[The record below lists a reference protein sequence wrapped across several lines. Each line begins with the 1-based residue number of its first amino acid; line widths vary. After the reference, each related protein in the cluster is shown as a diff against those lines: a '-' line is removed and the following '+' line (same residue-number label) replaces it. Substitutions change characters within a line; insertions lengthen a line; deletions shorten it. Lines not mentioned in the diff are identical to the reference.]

1 MMNPIF
7 AIIGFS
13 GGELVIMLIVAFLG
27 MGLLA
32 AGAVFLV
39 WLYRRKNPNPP
50 PIPQPPL
57 APPPVAATT
66 VALPKCPRCR
76 QPLPRNAP
84 EGLCPECL
92 ARVAMDTETVP
103 PTPPGATVNVNPQAE
118 AAPGTRITPDVAQ
131 LASQFPQLEI
141 IELLG
146 RGGMGMV
153 YKARQPRLDRLV
165 ALKILPVA
173 SMHHAS
179 FAERF
184 EREAK
189 ALAKLNH
196 PGIVTLYDFGQTPEY
211 YYFIMEYVDGKNL
224 RQLMEAK
231 SLEPRQALELVTQ
244 ICTALQFAHDES
256 IIHRD
261 IKPENILITKKGQ
274 VKIADFGLAKLLG
287 GKPDTA
293 LTASQ
298 MIMGTLNYMAPEQRE
313 DAQKVDH
320 RADIYSLGVVFYE
333 MLTGEIPLGRF
344 EPPSKRVGVD
354 VRLDEV
360 VLHALEREPDRR
372 YQHVSEV
379 KSNVE
384 TITSSMP
391 RKTDARG
398 TSGIFKL
405 KPLPDFLPYVL
416 KRFAIFAAAW
426 VVIGF
431 VVRLWLG
438 DRSLSVSPHASPA
451 MAFFYSIPILFCGLA
466 ADLKWS
472 LFVLVAAF
480 VLLAAEW
487 LHTRAKRGLTFRQL
501 PPSIQRRLSLWT
513 SILIF
518 GFAVATMTPPVM
530 VFAFPGQTFSVRDYQ
545 KRQDQV
551 TEWWFVP
558 FSGDFEKLGFRLSFA
573 LEGNPANA
581 DSLPPCT
588 LSLIVHRTNA
598 EPATMKVI
606 LPGLRASYRFPT
618 TNNWD
623 NTFILDKD
631 SLVEWM
637 RKGAG
642 LNPSAP
648 KFQEEADQIYDLL
661 KTYQLQPPETAKEFV
676 NLGKAD
682 LRAFWFGGM
691 QSDGFSYGGF
701 EGGNFILVW
710 IGLGVA
716 SLIYYI
722 ATVWMTKR
730 FYGAALAE
738 INSGRWTPP
747 QKAPR

>member
-7 AIIGFS
+7 AIVGLS
-13 GGELVIMLIVAFLG
+13 GGEVVMLLIAAFLG
-27 MGLLA
+27 MGLLTV
-32 AGAVFLV
+32 GAIFVV
-39 WLYRRKNPNPP
+39 WLYRRKNPISPP
-50 PIPQPPL
+50 LPQPPL
-57 APPPVAATT
+57 TPPPVVPSTI
-66 VALPKCPRCR
+66 ALRKCPQCR
-76 QPLPRNAP
+76 QPVPDNAP
-84 EGLCPECL
+84 EGLCPACL
-92 ARVAMDTETVP
+92 ARVALDTEP
-103 PTPPGATVNVNPQAE
+103 AAPGATININPLAE
-118 AAPGTRITPDVAQ
+118 AAPGTRVPPDVAQ

-146 RGGMGMV
+146 KGGMGMV

-173 SMHHAS
+173 SMQHVS

-211 YYFIMEYVDGKNL
+211 YYFIMEYVDGMNL
-224 RQLMEAK
+224 RQLLEAK
-231 SLEPRQALELVTQ
+231 SLESREALELVTQ
-244 ICTALQFAHDES
+244 ICTALQFAHDEN

-298 MIMGTLNYMAPEQRE
+298 MVMGTLNYMAPEQRE

-333 MLTGEIPLGRF
+333 MLTGEIPMGRF
-344 EPPSKRVGVD
+344 EPPSKKVHVD

-360 VLHALEREPDRR
+360 VMHALEREPERR

-391 RKTDARG
+391 RKTDAKG
-398 TSGIFKL
+398 TSGTFKP

-416 KRFAIFAAAW
+416 KRFAVFAAAW

-438 DRSLSVSPHASPA
+438 DRSLSVSPHASPV

-466 ADLKWS
+466 VDLKWS
-472 LFVLVAAF
+472 LIVLVATF
-480 VLLAAEW
+480 VLLAGEW
-487 LHTRAKRGLTFRQL
+487 LHTCAKRGLTFRQL
-501 PPSIQRRLSLWT
+501 PPAIQRRVSFWH
-513 SILIF
+513 SVLIG
-518 GFAVATMTPPVM
+518 GFALVALVPTLM
-530 VFAFPGQTFSVRDYQ
+530 FSAFPGETFSMRDYQ
-545 KRQDQV
+545 NRQDQV

-558 FSGDFEKLGFRLSFA
+558 FSGNFEKLGLRASIA
-573 LEGNPANA
+573 VEGNPAIA
-581 DSLPPCT
+581 DSLPPCAI
-588 LSLIVHRTNA
+588 SLIVHRTNA
-598 EPATMKVI
+598 EPAMMKVI

-631 SLVEWM
+631 SLIEWM

-642 LNPSAP
+642 LNASAP
-648 KFQEEADQIYDLL
+648 KLQEEADQIYDLL
-661 KTYQLQPPETAKEFV
+661 KAYQLSPPQTVKEFV

-701 EGGNFILVW
+701 EASKLYLFWLW
-710 IGLGVA
+710 LGA
-716 SLIYYI
+716 TSLIYFL
-722 ATVWMTKR
+722 ATLKITKR

-738 INSGRWTPP
+738 IESGHWTPP